1 MKEDIEEELINC
13 NNHSIINITGTST
26 IEEDINI
33 EENIIIEEIFIAD
46 EEEKTIVYRFAIFHF
61 SDLSKFSRIL

>member
-46 EEEKTIVYRFAIFHF
+46 EEEKTIVEKETFTTFVEEEEE
-61 SDLSKFSRIL
+61 DG

>member
-1 MKEDIEEELINC
+1 MNYKRKYTLIIYKTIYNFNYNKEIDIMKEDIEEELINC

-33 EENIIIEEIFIAD
+33 EENIII
-46 EEEKTIVYRFAIFHF
+46 
-61 SDLSKFSRIL
+61 